1 MNESAR
7 GLLSAV
13 AARYGGATGARPMF
27 LLEGSGGLFAAGWRL
42 PEYRVTNVWA
52 PHHVLDYR
60 LSGMATIT
68 RKCGGVEL
76 HRVPAIGSVTFY
88 PGDQP
93 TEWES
98 DSPIEAI
105 QVYIASGALA
115 SFAEQHLEG
124 ATKPRIRDFF
134 GVSDPWLAAYFRL
147 LAAECELYDNVRGSN
162 PQRPAASL
170 FLDQTEPLL
179 LRHLVRHYS
188 DAARTASRSLDKRI
202 RVNPL
207 RRSVTR
213 RIEEYIESNLDA
225 DVSLHMLAELAHL
238 SADHFVRA
246 FRGATGTT
254 PHRFVLDQRLGHAAA
269 MLKADRASI
278 ADVAHACGFRSA
290 AHFSVKFHARFGVT
304 PSQYRRSA

>member
-1 MNESAR
+1 
-7 GLLSAV
+7 
-13 AARYGGATGARPMF
+13 MF
-27 LLEGSGGLFAAGWRL
+27 LLGGGGGLFVARWRL
-42 PEYRVTNVWA
+42 PPHRVTNVWA
-52 PHHVLDYR
+52 PHHALGYR

-76 HRVPAIGSVTFY
+76 HRVPAIGSVTFS

-93 TEWES
+93 TEWAS

-105 QVYIASGALA
+105 HVYIASGALA
-115 SFAEQHLEG
+115 SFAELHLEG

-147 LAAECELYDNVRGSN
+147 LTAECELYDDVKASDLR
-162 PQRPAASL
+162 RPAVSL
-170 FLDQTEPLL
+170 FLDQTEHLL
-179 LRHLVRHYS
+179 LRHLVRHHS
-188 DAARTASRSLDKRI
+188 DASAVPRFLGERL
-202 RVNPL
+202 RVSPL

-213 RIEEYIESNLDA
+213 RIEDYIEANLDQ
-225 DVSLHMLAELAHL
+225 DISLHMLAELAHM
-238 SADHFVRA
+238 SVDHFVRA

-254 PHRFVLDQRLGHAAA
+254 PHRFLLDQRLGHAAA
-269 MLKADRASI
+269 MLKADCASI

-290 AHFSVKFHARFGVT
+290 AHFSVKFHARFSVT